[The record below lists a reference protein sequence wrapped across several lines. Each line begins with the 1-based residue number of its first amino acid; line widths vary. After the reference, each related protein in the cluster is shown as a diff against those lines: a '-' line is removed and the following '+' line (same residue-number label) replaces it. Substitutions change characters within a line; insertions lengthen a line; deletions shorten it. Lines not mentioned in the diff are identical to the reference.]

1 MRGVGPPSRAWEARV
16 IAVIRH
22 PQSRK
27 ENSIYRYGKSI
38 SVVNINFLTMLEV
51 EFPYIVMRRYYIA
64 SKNMLHYPRRYI
76 ENRYLFAH
84 YYLAYLVPKNESRMC
99 ILEC

>member
-27 ENSIYRYGKSI
+27 ENNIYRYGKSI
-38 SVVNINFLTMLEV
+38 SIVNINFLTMFKV
-51 EFPYIVMRRYYIA
+51 EFPCIVMRRYYIA
-64 SKNMLHYPRRYI
+64 SKNMLHYPRRLRNI
-76 ENRYLFAH
+76 E
-84 YYLAYLVPKNESRMC
+84 
-99 ILEC
+99 